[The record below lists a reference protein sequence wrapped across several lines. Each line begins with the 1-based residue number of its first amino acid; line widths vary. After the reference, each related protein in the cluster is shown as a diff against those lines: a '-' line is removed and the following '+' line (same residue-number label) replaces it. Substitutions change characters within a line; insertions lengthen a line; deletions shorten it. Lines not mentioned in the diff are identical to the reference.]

1 MQKVRNRNSMNFKE
15 VIAAKPLVFTI
26 GVAGDSGSGKT
37 TFTNAIRR
45 IFGEDLVSTITLDD
59 YHLYDRRQRRE
70 LKITPL
76 HPEANDIKRLERDLE
91 ALKRGERILK
101 PVYNHLDGTFGPEEI
116 FVPAKILI
124 LEGLHTFF
132 TSRLRELL
140 DFRLFVDPDPEVK
153 REWKIKRDIER
164 RGYRYEE
171 VLDELVERE
180 QDYQRFIAPQREYAD
195 AIVRASFSK
204 YGRELGSTH
213 NIYQVTLSQRRLDR
227 AVKDVGLS
235 IDLLSLLSL
244 SERTF
249 MLEYRVEEV
258 CGRRMGCLTFDGELK
273 HEIVRALERS
283 VEQQT
288 GVRPIDIYQDRNYVT
303 ATEIVQ
309 LIIAWRIINER
320 IFLEE

>member
-1 MQKVRNRNSMNFKE
+1 MRRNFKD
-15 VIAAKPLVFTI
+15 VIAARPFIFTI

-59 YHLYDRRQRRE
+59 YHRYDRKERKE

-76 HPEANDIKRLERDLE
+76 DPEANRLDRLERDLE
-91 ALKRGERILK
+91 ALKRGETILK
-101 PVYNHLDGTFGPEEI
+101 PVYNHLDGTFGPEEV
-116 FVPAKILI
+116 FRPTKILI
-124 LEGLHTFF
+124 LEGLHTLF
-132 TSRLRELL
+132 TPRLRELL
-140 DFRLFVDPDPEVK
+140 DFKLFVDPEPEVK

-171 VLDELVERE
+171 VLNELAERE
-180 QDYQRFIAPQREYAD
+180 RDYQKFIAPQYRYAD

-204 YGRELGSTH
+204 YGRELGSRA
-213 NIYQVTLSQRRLDR
+213 NIYQVTLCQRRLDR
-227 AVKDVGLS
+227 AIRDVGLS

-249 MLEYRVEEV
+249 LMEFRVEEID
-258 CGRRMGCLTFDGELK
+258 GKEMGSLTFDGELT

-288 GVRPIDIYQDRNYVT
+288 GVHPIDIYQNRHYVT

-309 LIIAWRIINER
+309 LVIAWRIINQR